1 MTELTQANTENSQ
14 THLLGA
20 LDGAHAHRIGTWDA
34 MKRHWVRAILPVVV
48 LVPIAIVIGLGRTPS
63 YTSET
68 RLIVGRLS
76 ITNPGLAG
84 FVTATQ
90 SLAAAYARA
99 VTASAVT
106 DPVGKDLDMTPKAV
120 ASRLE
125 GSPIQLSPV
134 FRVIA
139 HGATSDQAVALA
151 NDTSNA
157 LIGYV
162 SSLNRE
168 NPDGPN
174 LLKRFRTA
182 SKEFSSANLD
192 TQTAQANYNHSPTEG
207 NRRALDAAVAVR
219 AQAELEQNTF
229 GALYTSSEAGQSTA
243 SLVSTL
249 NPASTATSDRG
260 SVTQLL
266 VLVAII
272 AGLVIGAALATAR
285 ASRVAR
291 GARSGRDDG
300 HAAA

>member
-14 THLLGA
+14 TPLLGD
-20 LDGAHAHRIGTWDA
+20 LDGAHAHRISAWEA
-34 MKRHWVRAILPVVV
+34 MKRHWVRAILPVVI
-48 LVPIAIVIGLGRTPS
+48 LVPIAIVIGLGRSPK

-68 RLIVGRLS
+68 HLIVGRLS

-106 DPVGKDLDMTPKAV
+106 EPVGKELGITPKQV

-139 HGATSDQAVALA
+139 HGASAGQAVALA

-157 LIGYV
+157 LISYV

-174 LLKRFRTA
+174 LLKRFRAA
-182 SKEFSSANLD
+182 SKEFSSANLEM
-192 TQTAQANYNHSPTEG
+192 QSAQDNYDHSQTEG

-219 AQAELEQNTF
+219 AQAELEKNTF
-229 GALYTSSEAGQSTA
+229 GVLYTGSEAGQSTA

-249 NPASTATSDRG
+249 NPATTATSDRG
-260 SVTQLL
+260 SVTQML

-272 AGLVIGAALATAR
+272 AGLVIGLALATAR
-285 ASRVAR
+285 ARR
-291 GARSGRDDG
+291 GER
-300 HAAA
+300 HTAA